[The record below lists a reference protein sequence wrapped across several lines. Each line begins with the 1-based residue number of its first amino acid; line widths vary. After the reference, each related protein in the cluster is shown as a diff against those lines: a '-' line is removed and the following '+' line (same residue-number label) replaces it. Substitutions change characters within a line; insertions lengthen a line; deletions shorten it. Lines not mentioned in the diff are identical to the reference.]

1 MILINESDYIII
13 ISPTPDTV
21 VETVHRHGNLREKRV
36 MRKEVNK

>member
-1 MILINESDYIII
+1 MILINESHYMII

-21 VETVHRHGNLREKRV
+21 VETVQRRGNLREKRV